1 MISFTTFPEY
11 WARPE
16 AVLDRHRHRR
26 VEPVLGRFNSVA
38 RPRHLPKRGILALSR
53 RPLMALWRFA
63 MTGLLVP
70 EDAVLKRI

>member
-1 MISFTTFPEY
+1 MTMG
-11 WARPE
+11 WAE
-16 AVLDRHRHRR
+16 KA
-26 VEPVLGRFNSVA
+26 GMKFRFNSVA